1 MSEKIT
7 VNVPHKLSKEAA
19 HAKIDS
25 GFAKVQEQIGGKGVA
40 VDQSWDGDVMNFT
53 AGAMGQK
60 LTGRLTVDD
69 KNVHI
74 EVDLPWLLAKL
85 GGTVKE
91 KLAQGTKL
99 LLEKK

>member
-1 MSEKIT
+1 M
-7 VNVPHKLSKEAA
+7 PHKLTKEGA
-19 HAKIDS
+19 HEKIDK

-40 VDQSWDGDVMNFT
+40 VEQSWDGDIMSFT

-60 LTGRLTVDD
+60 LSGRLTVMDD
-69 KNVHI
+69 KVHI

-85 GGTVKE
+85 SGTVKE